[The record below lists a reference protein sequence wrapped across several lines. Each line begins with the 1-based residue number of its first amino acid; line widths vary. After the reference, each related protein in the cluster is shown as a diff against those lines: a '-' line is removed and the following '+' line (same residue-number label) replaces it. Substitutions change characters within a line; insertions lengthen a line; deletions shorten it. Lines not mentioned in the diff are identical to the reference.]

1 MSAAGSTSSFSCSL
15 LFSVN
20 ISTLWSH
27 LKELLHFVVV
37 WCVWNPC
44 TVIFFTSLDDC
55 KHHLAIV
62 SPYPQAEGHGHCLQV
77 EIYAFSSPH
86 GPFVCN
92 KNLLECNWSLELWL
106 QRETRTKNLV
116 SSPSVY
122 EYTSF
127 SSEVITMIQ
136 YHVTDYSERQCTLSC
151 ACNSTNVHLWAEREN
166 YSSYVFVLDGVWTEG
181 RH

>member
-1 MSAAGSTSSFSCSL
+1 MKSFKGTAALCGSVVCVEPLHGHFFHLSGWLQASSCNSFPL
-15 LFSVN
+15 
-20 ISTLWSH
+20 STGRGV
-27 LKELLHFVVV
+27 LKIN
-37 WCVWNPC
+37 WRKPKDIWA
-44 TVIFFTSLDDC
+44 TVIVYRWKYMLLALHMGLLSATKTS
-55 KHHLAIV
+55 
-62 SPYPQAEGHGHCLQV
+62 
-77 EIYAFSSPH
+77 
-86 GPFVCN
+86 
-92 KNLLECNWSLELWL
+92 NWSLELWL

-127 SSEVITMIQ
+127 SSEVINMIQ

-151 ACNSTNVHLWAEREN
+151 ACNSTNVQLWAEREN